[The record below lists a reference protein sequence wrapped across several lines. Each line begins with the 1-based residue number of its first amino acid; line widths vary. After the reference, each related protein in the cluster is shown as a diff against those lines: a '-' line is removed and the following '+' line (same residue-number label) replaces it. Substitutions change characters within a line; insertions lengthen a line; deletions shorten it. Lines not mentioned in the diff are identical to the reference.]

1 MAGGGG
7 RLTEE
12 ERDARLALVRDAI
25 AADLPAK
32 VLAAQIGI
40 SPFTLTRWAARH
52 GVPFPHRGNGV
63 RTGQPVMTVAAA
75 AAANRETGR
84 VLHPRI
90 HREPGGWELHCERC
104 ERTPVRVYPSKA
116 RAEKARQLHDR
127 CCEGVDTTIR
137 GQGKAA

>member
-1 MAGGGG
+1 MGQGR
-7 RLTEE
+7 RLTED
-12 ERDARLALVRDAI
+12 EREARLVLVREAIDAGT
-25 AADLPAK
+25 PAT
-32 VLAAQIGI
+32 VLAEQIGI
-40 SPFTLTRWAARH
+40 NPTTLTKWAAGHGTPFPRH
-52 GVPFPHRGNGV
+52 GFKPPAP
-63 RTGQPVMTVAAA
+63 TKDMTVAAA
-75 AAANRETGR
+75 AAANRETDR

>member
-1 MAGGGG
+1 MGSGGG

-25 AADLPAK
+25 AADVPAR
-32 VLAAQIGI
+32 VLAEQIGI
-40 SPFTLTRWAARH
+40 NPTTLTKWAARH
-52 GVPFPHRGNGV
+52 GMAFPRQGFKAAAAKA
-63 RTGQPVMTVAAA
+63 MTVAAA

-90 HREPGGWELHCERC
+90 HRESYGWELHCDRC
-104 ERTPVRVYPSKA
+104 ERTPVRVYPSIHRARKA
-116 RAEKARQLHDR
+116 RDLHDR

-137 GQGKAA
+137 GRAA

>member
-12 ERDARLALVRDAI
+12 ERDARLVLVRDAI
-25 AADLPAK
+25 AAGTPAT
-32 VLAAQIGI
+32 VLAEQIGI
-40 SPFTLTRWAARH
+40 NPTTLTKWAARH
-52 GVPFPHRGNGV
+52 GLAFPRQGFKA
-63 RTGQPVMTVAAA
+63 PSAKAMTVAAA

-104 ERTPVRVYPSKA
+104 ERTPVRVYPSKR
-116 RAEKARQLHDR
+116 RAEKACELHDR
-127 CCEGVDTTIR
+127 CCEGGEFRVWGR
-137 GQGKAA
+137 VA